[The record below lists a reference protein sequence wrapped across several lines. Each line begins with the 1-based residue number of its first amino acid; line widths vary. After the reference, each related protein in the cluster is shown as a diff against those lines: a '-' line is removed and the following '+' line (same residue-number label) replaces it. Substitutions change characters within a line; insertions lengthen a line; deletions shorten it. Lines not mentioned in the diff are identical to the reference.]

1 MNASDKNFENLKRL
15 LKLKQHEV
23 PPPGYFNHFSDSVIA
38 RLQAGEARPE
48 TLSERLHIQAPWLVS
63 LLRLFE
69 ARPALLG
76 ACATGMGVLLIG
88 GFILIGEPDGQVSQ
102 PLLTSSDTAAAVP
115 VAQTLAALS
124 APTLAAPADNT
135 GIIASSNSVASLQP
149 TMAMFGQQNALFQN
163 TSFISGR

>member
-23 PPPGYFNHFSDSVIA
+23 PPPGYFNRFSGSVIA

-48 TLSERLHIQAPWLVS
+48 TLSERLHVQAPWLVS
-63 LLRLFE
+63 LLHLFE

-88 GFILIGEPDGQVSQ
+88 GFILIGEPDGPTAQ
-102 PLLTSSDTAAAVP
+102 PLLSSDTTAPAAPAS
-115 VAQTLAALS
+115 QLAALS

-149 TMAMFGQQNALFQN
+149 AMAMFGQQNPLFQ
-163 TSFISGR
+163 TASFNAGH